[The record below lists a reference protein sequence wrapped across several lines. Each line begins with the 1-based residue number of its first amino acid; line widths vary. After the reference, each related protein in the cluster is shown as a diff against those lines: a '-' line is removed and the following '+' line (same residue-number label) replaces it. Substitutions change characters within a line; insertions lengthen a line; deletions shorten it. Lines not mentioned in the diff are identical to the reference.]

1 MIDRPYQWRRLVVA
15 ASCAAAACLA
25 AAASA
30 QGPVLSVQPGNTVRT
45 VAGNGT
51 PGYSGDAAAAT
62 SATLA
67 APAAVAYDHAGNL
80 YIADASNNVIRKVD
94 ATGTITTLAGS
105 GMQGFAGD
113 NGAAT
118 AALLD
123 TPIGIAVDA
132 GNNLYIADSHN
143 QRVRMVNAQ
152 GIISTVAGNGT
163 AGYSGDGGAATSASL
178 FLPEAIAVGVA
189 GNLYIADAGNHRIR
203 KISNGI
209 ITTVAGDGEQM
220 YSGDGVAA
228 TSAGLDT
235 PTGIVVDTAGNL
247 YIADSHNQR
256 IRMVNAQGVISTVA
270 GNGTLGFSGDGGNA
284 AQASLGLPTGVAVDA
299 AGNVYVADSKNNVIR
314 QVSKGVINT
323 IAGNGNEGYGG
334 DKSAALH
341 ATLDTPRSASLD
353 ALGNVAIADRLNQ
366 RIRAMELPE
375 LVFPSQPTGTTSAPQ
390 SVTLSNSGTAP
401 LQVQT
406 VSLPGNFTLASGGTC
421 GATPI
426 ALAPGAACA
435 VKIAFA
441 PTSAGAASGSVIFNG
456 LGISPQTILL
466 SGNGSGFA
474 AAIALSETPGT
485 SVAYGTPVTVT
496 ATLTGGNGIPSGNI
510 TYTVDGANAQSAAL
524 SSSGVAQFILPG
536 TLPVGT
542 HNVVVSFAGDANYTI
557 ATPSQGF
564 TLTVTAAAIPPSFSL
579 NATPSSLS
587 IRQGQSGTT
596 TLQLTPAG
604 GYKGTIAFHCS
615 GLPANVICTFAP
627 NPVQINGNNQPGNV
641 GLTIQ
646 TSVQQAR
653 SQSTREPTP
662 NPLSP
667 VALAL
672 AFWWPGGLAGFA
684 AIAHKR
690 KVSKTQRRGS
700 RLCLL
705 IATGALAAG
714 LSGCGVSGFGPYVTP
729 VGAATVTVTAT
740 GISGIVTT
748 TQTATLT
755 LNTAQ

>member
-1 MIDRPYQWRRLVVA
+1 MIHRPYKRGRLVVA
-15 ASCAAAACLA
+15 ALCAAAAA
-25 AAASA
+25 ALA

-51 PGYSGDAAAAT
+51 PGYSGDAGAAT
-62 SATLA
+62 GATLA
-67 APAAVAYDHAGNL
+67 APAAVVYDHAGNL
-80 YIADASNNVIRKVD
+80 YIADANNNVIRKVD
-94 ATGTITTLAGS
+94 ATGAITTLAGS

-113 NGAAT
+113 GGAAT

-123 TPIGIAVDA
+123 TPTAIAVDA

-143 QRVRMVNAQ
+143 ERVRMVNAQ
-152 GIISTVAGNGT
+152 GVISTVAGNGT
-163 AGYSGDGGAATSASL
+163 QGYSGDGSAATSASL
-178 FLPEAIAVGVA
+178 FLPEALAVDVT
-189 GNLYIADAGNHRIR
+189 GNLYIADTGNYRIR

-209 ITTVAGDGEQM
+209 ITTVVGDGEQM
-220 YSGDGVAA
+220 YSGDGGAA

-256 IRMVNAQGVISTVA
+256 IRMVNVQGVISTVA
-270 GNGTLGFSGDGGNA
+270 GNGTFGFSGDGGNA
-284 AQASLGLPTGVAVDA
+284 AQASLDLPTGVAVDA
-299 AGNVYVADSKNNVIR
+299 VGNVYVADSKNNVIR
-314 QVSKGVINT
+314 QVSNGLINT

-334 DKSAALH
+334 DNSAALR

-353 ALGNVAIADRLNQ
+353 ALGNVAIADRLNH

-375 LVFPSQPTGTTSAPQ
+375 LVFPSQRTGTTSAPH
-390 SVTLSNSGTAP
+390 SVTLSNTGTAP

-406 VSLPGNFTLASGGTC
+406 VSLAGNFTLASGGTC
-421 GATPI
+421 GAAPI
-426 ALAPGAACA
+426 ALAPGAACT
-435 VKIAFA
+435 VEIAFA
-441 PTSAGAASGSVIFNG
+441 PTSAGLAFGSVIFNG
-456 LGISPQTILL
+456 LGITPQTILL

-474 AAIALSETPGT
+474 AAIALGETPGT

-524 SSSGVAQFILPG
+524 SSSGVAQFILAG
-536 TLPVGT
+536 TLPVGM
-542 HNVVVSFAGDANYTI
+542 HSVLVSFAGDANYTI

-564 TLTVTAAAIPPSFSL
+564 TLTVTAAAIPPTFSL
-579 NATPSSLS
+579 HATLSSLS
-587 IRQGQSGTT
+587 IRQGQSGAT

-604 GYKGTIAFHCS
+604 GYNGTVSFHCS
-615 GLPANVICTFAP
+615 GLPANAICTFAP
-627 NPVQINGNNQPGNV
+627 NPVQLNGNNQPVNV

-653 SQSTREPTP
+653 SQSIRESMP

-667 VALAL
+667 VVLAL
-672 AFWWPGGLAGFA
+672 AFWGPGGLAGLA
-684 AIAHKR
+684 SIARKR
-690 KVSKTQRRGS
+690 KLSKTQRRGL

-714 LSGCGVSGFGPYVTP
+714 LSGCGAGGFGPYVTP
-729 VGAATVTVTAT
+729 AGTATVTVTAT
-740 GISGIVTT
+740 GTSGTAIT

-755 LNTAQ
+755 LDTAQ